1 MVAARGPAL
10 VVAYIEVAHNEFPA
24 KQYLDQLR
32 AERGDAYHAAVL
44 HLFKWIADHGRIQN
58 IEKFRQLDDGIVEFK
73 HHQARVLGFFEPGG
87 FLMLTH
93 GFTKQQAKTPPT
105 EIARAKRIRDE
116 YRSKKP
122 PRT

>member
-73 HHQARVLGFFEPGG
+73 RVRLNFDDGMTAR
-87 FLMLTH
+87 TH
-93 GFTKQQAKTPPT
+93 AHLVTPLSSSATRPL
-105 EIARAKRIRDE
+105 
-116 YRSKKP
+116 
-122 PRT
+122 PRR